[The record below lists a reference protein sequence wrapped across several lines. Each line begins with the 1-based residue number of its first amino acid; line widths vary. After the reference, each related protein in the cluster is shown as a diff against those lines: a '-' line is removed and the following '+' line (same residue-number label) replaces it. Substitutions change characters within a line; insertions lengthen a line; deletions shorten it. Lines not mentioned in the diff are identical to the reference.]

1 MDEGNKDKITF
12 WPRHKSTLTIDNS
25 TISLCSFYDYKI
37 CIMNHDGKVIK
48 TYGDRGS
55 EAAGDLNEPYLC
67 QEDDEGAMLIADYG
81 NGRIQVLDKWRNWS
95 IVKMQT
101 AVNGPNGAVYVN
113 GTLYVISLNDSKLY
127 SYTAKIDWV
136 N

>member
-1 MDEGNKDKITF
+1 
-12 WPRHKSTLTIDNS
+12 
-25 TISLCSFYDYKI
+25 
-37 CIMNHDGKVIK
+37 MNHNGKVIN

-81 NGRIQVLDKWRNWS
+81 NDRIQVLDKWRSWS
-95 IVKMQT
+95 IVKMNT
-101 AVNGPNGAVYVN
+101 TVNGPNGAVYVN
-113 GTLYVISLNDSKLY
+113 GTLYVVSLNDSKLY